1 MGVDGVR
8 TTFARLNAP
17 FAGQGRLLGA
27 VAAGWLAVL
36 GMRFVLPALLPQVR
50 AAFDLGNTGAGA
62 VVSVVWVTYAVMQF
76 PAGTLVDRI
85 GERRLLAGSTLAAA
99 AGVGGIA
106 AAPSLLPFVVGCAIF
121 GFGTGLFGPP
131 RATVLSRAFGEND
144 GAAFGVVL
152 GAGSVGAALLPAGA
166 TYVAAGAG
174 WRVAFALAAPAYLLL
189 GAALWRAVP
198 TRERRGS
205 GRSFRADAGRVAA
218 EVRRPPVVVAVLGI
232 GLMLF
237 VFQGLSA
244 FLPTYLVSV
253 KGLTSTTAGTLFALL
268 FLVGALAQSV
278 AGRLADRVGHG
289 RVLVATTAVSVL
301 PLVALPFADGVAVL
315 ALLSAAMG
323 VRLGVAPV
331 TNAYIV
337 EVLADEVEGTAWG
350 LLRTGFFVVGSTG
363 SIAVGYLA
371 DADRFDA
378 AFLGL
383 AGLTVVAA
391 LCYTRLPTR
400 DAARATGG
408 G

>member
-1 MGVDGVR
+1 MDGVR
-8 TTFARLNAP
+8 AALDRLNASV
-17 FAGQGRLLGA
+17 AGRGWLLGS

-85 GERRLLAGSTLAAA
+85 GERRLLVGSTLAAA
-99 AGVGGIA
+99 AGVGAIA
-106 AAPSLLPFVVGCAIF
+106 AAPSLLPFVVGCAVF
-121 GFGTGLFGPP
+121 GLGTGLFGPP

-144 GAAFGVVL
+144 GTAFGVVL

-166 TYVAAGAG
+166 TYVATRTD
-174 WRVAFALAAPAYLLL
+174 WRVAFALAVPAYLLL
-189 GAALWRAVP
+189 GAALRVAVP
-198 TRERRGS
+198 PRDRT
-205 GRSFRADAGRVAA
+205 GRDRTLRADAGRVAS
-218 EVRRPPVVVAVLGI
+218 EVRRPPVVLGVLGI

-253 KGLTSTTAGTLFALL
+253 KGLAATTAGTLFALL
-268 FLVGALAQSV
+268 FVAGAVVQSV
-278 AGRLADRVGHG
+278 GGRLADRAGHG
-289 RVLVATTAVSVL
+289 RVLVATTAVSVV
-301 PLVALPFADGVAVL
+301 PLVALPLVEGVAAL
-315 ALLSAAMG
+315 AVVSAALG

-331 TNAYIV
+331 SNAYIV
-337 EVLADEVEGTAWG
+337 EVLDDEVEGTAWG

-363 SIAVGYLA
+363 SVVVGYLA
-371 DADRFDA
+371 DSGLFDA

-391 LCYTRLPTR
+391 LCYARLPDR
-400 DAARATGG
+400 AAASGRKAG
-408 G
+408 

>member
-1 MGVDGVR
+1 MDGSR
-8 TTFARLNAP
+8 AAYGRLSAP
-17 FAGQGRLLGA
+17 FSGRGGLLWA

-62 VVSVVWVTYAVMQF
+62 VVSVVWATYAVMQF
-76 PAGTLVDRI
+76 PAGALVDRI

-99 AGVGGIA
+99 TGVGVIA
-106 AAPSLLPFVVGCAIF
+106 VAPSLLPFVLGCAVF
-121 GFGTGLFGPP
+121 GLGTGLFGPP

-166 TYVAAGAG
+166 TYLAARAG
-174 WRVAFALAAPAYLLL
+174 WRVAFALAVPAYLLL
-189 GAALWRAVP
+189 GAALWFAVP
-198 TRERRGS
+198 PRERTAA
-205 GRSFRADAGRVAA
+205 GRALRADAGRVGR
-218 EVRRPPVVVAVLGI
+218 EVRRRPVVIGVLGI

-253 KGLTSTTAGTLFALL
+253 KGLAATTAGTLFALL
-268 FLVGALAQSV
+268 FLVGAAAQSA
-278 AGRLADRVGHG
+278 AGRLADRLGHG
-289 RVLVATTAVSVL
+289 RVLVATTAASVL
-301 PLVALPFADGVAVL
+301 PLAVLPLVEGVAAL
-315 ALLSAAMG
+315 AVVSAAMG
-323 VRLGVAPV
+323 VRLAVAPV
-331 TNAYIV
+331 SNAYIV
-337 EVLADEVEGTAWG
+337 EVLADDVEGTAWG

-363 SIAVGYLA
+363 SVAVGYLA
-371 DADRFDA
+371 DSGLFDA

-391 LCYTRLPTR
+391 LCYARLPDR
-400 DAARATGG
+400 EAASASGAG
-408 G
+408 